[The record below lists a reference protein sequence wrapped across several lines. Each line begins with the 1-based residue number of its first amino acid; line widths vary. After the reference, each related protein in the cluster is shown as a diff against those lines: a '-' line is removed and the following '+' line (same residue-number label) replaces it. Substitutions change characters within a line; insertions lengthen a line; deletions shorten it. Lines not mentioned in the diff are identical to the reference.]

1 MGKGTLKKFVITVI
15 ILEILIGAIYY
26 GYKKLGTS
34 SDGTSN
40 LSLKDKTV
48 TTLYKKIAHEDLE
61 ILDVMENKAMLY
73 YAYWNIDDK
82 ETINC
87 EVVDVKEDGYT
98 CDGLVTFVK
107 KNDLEKAVKNLYGK
121 DITVQVESF
130 EVDKKHYAVYD
141 ETHKGVVVFSKEDNS
156 SPINIKL
163 KSAVKDEDKILLTTQ
178 ILDGIYGTIKETYQY
193 TFVKN
198 GKDYYLTKKE
208 KVKA

>member
-1 MGKGTLKKFVITVI
+1 MKQGTLKKFVITVI
-15 ILEILIGAIYY
+15 ILEILVGAIYY
-26 GYKKLGTS
+26 GYKKIGTS

-48 TTLYKKIAHEDLE
+48 ITLYKKIAHEDLE

-87 EVVDVKEDGYT
+87 EVVDSKKDGYT
-98 CDGLVTFVK
+98 CDGLVTFVEK
-107 KNDLEKAVKNLYGK
+107 SDLERAVKNLYGK

-141 ETHKGVVVFSKEDNS
+141 ESHKGIVVFSKEDNS
-156 SPINIKL
+156 SPINLKL
-163 KSAVKDEDKILLTTQ
+163 INAKKDGDKILLTTQ
-178 ILDGIYGTIKETYQY
+178 VLDGIYGTVKETYQY
-193 TFVKN
+193 TFIKI

>member
-1 MGKGTLKKFVITVI
+1 M
-15 ILEILIGAIYY
+15 
-26 GYKKLGTS
+26 
-34 SDGTSN
+34 
-40 LSLKDKTV
+40 
-48 TTLYKKIAHEDLE
+48 KIFT
-61 ILDVMENKAMLY
+61 
-73 YAYWNIDDK
+73 YWNIDDK

-163 KSAVKDEDKILLTTQ
+163 KSAVKDEDKILLKTQ
-178 ILDGIYGTIKETYQY
+178 ILDGIYGTVKETYQY
-193 TFVKN
+193 TFIKN

>member
-1 MGKGTLKKFVITVI
+1 MGKGTLKKFVVTVI
-15 ILEILIGAIYY
+15 ILEVLIGAIYY

-34 SDGTSN
+34 SDGTSK

-48 TTLYKKIAHEDLE
+48 ITLYKKIAHEDLE

-87 EVVDVKEDGYT
+87 EVVEAKQDDYT

-107 KNDLEKAVKNLYGK
+107 KSDLEKAVKNLYGK

-141 ETHKGVVVFSKEDNS
+141 ETNKGVAVFSKEDNS
-156 SPINIKL
+156 APINIKL

-178 ILDGIYGTIKETYQY
+178 ILDGIYGTVKETYQY